1 MYEKAGQREGPRVTF
16 TAVNHMKPWSN
27 PLEDVSVKEDHLNDE
42 I

>member
-1 MYEKAGQREGPRVTF
+1 MYEKAGRKEGPRMMF

-27 PLEDVSVKEDHLNDE
+27 PLEDVSVTEDQLNDE